1 MNIYEFISNHLF
13 LSFGLLLSFLL
24 LIFNE
29 LKTKQQNLANIDP
42 FKAVNLINSG
52 ASVIDLRSSDA
63 FKTGHIV
70 NSKSMTVDQL
80 NTSHEKL
87 KKSKQRAMVIVC
99 SDGSISS
106 KAGNK
111 LRSDGKENVFGIS
124 GGLTGWSEAN
134 MPLVTKQKK

>member
-63 FKTGHIV
+63 FKR
-70 NSKSMTVDQL
+70 L
-80 NTSHEKL
+80 PP
-87 KKSKQRAMVIVC
+87 VI
-99 SDGSISS
+99 
-106 KAGNK
+106 
-111 LRSDGKENVFGIS
+111 
-124 GGLTGWSEAN
+124 
-134 MPLVTKQKK
+134 